1 MKTVAIIGAGAAGM
15 FCADKFPVKESYSV
29 GRRQVQFYKHGNRR
43 RQPKS
48 FLSARGG
55 IFEEAAYGVRL
66 RKDPRIF

>member
-1 MKTVAIIGAGAAGM
+1 MKTVAIIGAGAAG
-15 FCADKFPVKESYSV
+15 ADKFTVKESYPV

-43 RQPKS
+43 RQPKG

-55 IFEEAAYGVRL
+55 IFEEAAYGIRL